1 MPVKPGVWIA
11 SAAFCLAAV
20 SSPAGAQA
28 VYKCGARSYSQ
39 VPCSKRVVDTSE
51 APVPAK
57 PNPKEV
63 DVRRLEENRVL
74 ARSLRRLPG
83 ESDADFRLRQ
93 RRTRL
98 LQTDREE
105 CERLDTRIPVEQA
118 RLNNPDKEEVE
129 NAQAALTSSKKRFRQ
144 LWC

>member
-1 MPVKPGVWIA
+1 MPVKAGVWIGAAMLCAVAA
-11 SAAFCLAAV
+11 S
-20 SSPAGAQA
+20 SAGAQT
-28 VYKCGARSYSQ
+28 VYKCGPRSYSQ
-39 VPCSKRVVDTSE
+39 YPCSKRIIDTSG
-51 APVPAK
+51 AAVRAK
-57 PNPKEV
+57 PNPHET

-83 ESDADFRLRQ
+83 ESAEDFRVRQ

-105 CERLDTRIPVEQA
+105 CARLDTRIPVEQA

-129 NAQAALTSSKKRFRQ
+129 SAQAALSASKKRFSQ
-144 LWC
+144 LRC